1 MKKFI
6 PLFTVF
12 SISILLFSCSS
23 NSVSDEFEEAN
34 GAVDVKLMK
43 SMTLS
48 SISDGGEEVTIQMDY
63 NSDKSLN
70 SIKEEGES
78 SVVFL
83 YDNEDNL
90 KNIYGGLDETLN
102 VEELYESPYN
112 AFEEGITVDIDENGN
127 PSVLEFFEEE
137 YVGFDY
143 NSYTEIYE
151 DKIYTATLSYDTAPN
166 PFYHTL
172 KSAGIIDVLDNVNLD
187 FSGPNVAA
195 DIVKARALF
204 PVNNLSKIEYKDE
217 EGTLLYTINLK
228 YVYDNQNYPTSVMVT
243 ATDEED
249 DYIENVISTK
259 FIYED

>member
-23 NSVSDEFEEAN
+23 NSVSDEFEGAN

-48 SISDGGEEVTIQMDY
+48 SISDGGEEVTIQMGY

-83 YDNEDNL
+83 YDDEDNL

-137 YVGFDY
+137 EVYEY
-143 NSYTEIYE
+143 NS
-151 DKIYTATLSYDTAPN
+151 
-166 PFYHTL
+166 
-172 KSAGIIDVLDNVNLD
+172 D
-187 FSGPNVAA
+187 FGS
-195 DIVKARALF
+195 
-204 PVNNLSKIEYKDE
+204 
-217 EGTLLYTINLK
+217 
-228 YVYDNQNYPTSVMVT
+228 
-243 ATDEED
+243 
-249 DYIENVISTK
+249 
-259 FIYED
+259 